1 MNVMKQ
7 DAMDDK
13 IIERCK
19 ICENQCM
26 QEGLDRLEVVELLSR
41 ENLEILMDRGS
52 VEKLTSLIKTVFQ
65 GEKHKNK
72 CNQANYSTKDL
83 KNILILQKHLSTRRM

>member
-1 MNVMKQ
+1 MIKDDQGGTRNPYKCMNVLKQ

-52 VEKLTSLIKTVFQ
+52 VENLTGRQ
-65 GEKHKNK
+65 R
-72 CNQANYSTKDL
+72 A
-83 KNILILQKHLSTRRM
+83 QKISSMD